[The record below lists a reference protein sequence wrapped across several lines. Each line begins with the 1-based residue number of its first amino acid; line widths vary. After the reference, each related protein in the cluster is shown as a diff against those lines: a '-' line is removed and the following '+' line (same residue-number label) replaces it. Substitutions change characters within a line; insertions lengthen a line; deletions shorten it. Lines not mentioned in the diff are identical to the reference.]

1 MKRKLEEGVSLLAI
15 CAAEDETD
23 IGNGNRFCHRYGDDV
38 RFVTHIGFHVFDGLR
53 WREDEGRDFGGKHVR
68 PLAHRTA
75 EAIRLEC
82 VEIQADEAQ
91 ILLVEAGNDAEAEM
105 DRLGPPKKDADPDVH
120 RRWKILKDA
129 VAERDKIGD
138 AIDEARSRRASYC
151 RSSQNSG
158 KLDNM
163 LKEAAPYLS
172 CTVDELNTDPLALN
186 CRNGTV
192 RFVKVEDDES
202 DPDEPRF
209 RWHARLDPHRRED
222 LISKLFEANVLAA
235 PEPSKEGSPRTV
247 EATPSDRLLDASELL
262 RLAHKA
268 APNFI
273 EFIHRMQPDIDRRDY
288 LRRVFGYMLTGL
300 TGEQVI
306 FFFYGIGANGKSTMT
321 DVIGK
326 MMSDYSVTLGIE
338 SFTGDARRGGADAT
352 PDLARLSGA
361 YACFASE
368 GDESARLKEG
378 LIKLLTGDDKIA
390 VRKLHQDFVEIQIR
404 AKFVI
409 TGNHK
414 PIIRG
419 DDDGIWRRV
428 HLIEWPVQ
436 IPREERDKDLPAKL
450 LAERDGIFA
459 WMLAGALE
467 FMTLGGLHPPASV
480 LAAVQ
485 EHREES
491 DPISAFIR
499 GGCEVTGD
507 ETDVVSPGDLH
518 EAYVIFCRR
527 EGLTPFGAT
536 TFNRRLPDKAKMAWK
551 SPDGRMRQ
559 FVRTKSGGTVYRG
572 IRILPAFKPGSG
584 NEWPA
589 GRDAPPLD

>member
-1 MKRKLEEGVSLLAI
+1 MTDRLQEGVSLLAL
-15 CAAEDETD
+15 CAGEDETD

-38 RFVTHIGFHVFDGLR
+38 RFVTHIGFHVFDSLR
-53 WREDEGRDFGGKHVR
+53 WREDEGREMGGKHVR

-75 EAIRLEC
+75 EAIRFEC
-82 VEIQADEAQ
+82 AEIVADDAQ
-91 ILLVEAGNDAEAEM
+91 LLLVEAGNDAEAEM
-105 DRLGPPKKDADPDVH
+105 DRIGPPKKDEAAEVH
-120 RRWKILKDA
+120 RQWKLLKEA
-129 VAERDKIGD
+129 VQRRDDIGKG
-138 AIDEARSRRASYC
+138 IDEARSRRASYC

-172 CTVDELNTDPLALN
+172 CTIDEMNTDPLALN

-192 RFVKVEDDES
+192 RFAKFEDQES
-202 DPDEPRF
+202 DPDDPRF

-222 LISKLFEANVLAA
+222 LISKLFEADVLAA
-235 PEPSKEGSPRTV
+235 PAPSQEGPARPDI
-247 EATPSDRLLDASELL
+247 AIPSDRLMDAEALL
-262 RLAHKA
+262 RIAHKA

-273 EFIHRMQPDIDRRDY
+273 EFIHRMQPDLDMRDY

-321 DVIGK
+321 DVIGR

-352 PDLARLSGA
+352 PDLARLNGA

-390 VRKLHQDFVEIQIR
+390 VRKLHQDFVEIQIK

-467 FMTLGGLHPPASV
+467 FLTLGGLHPPAAV

-491 DPISAFIR
+491 DPISAYIR
-499 GGCEVTGD
+499 GGCEVSGD
-507 ETDVVSPGDLH
+507 ESDQVTPGELY
-518 EAYVIFCRR
+518 EGYVLFCRR
-527 EGLTPFGAT
+527 EGLTPFGAS
-536 TFNRRLPDKAKMAWK
+536 TFNRRLPDKSKMAWK

-559 FVRTKSGGTVYRG
+559 FVRTKSGATVYRG
-572 IRILPAFKPGSG
+572 IRIQSAFRPGSG
-584 NEWPA
+584 SDWPS
-589 GRDAPPLD
+589 GRDAPLD